1 MRFGTRRCD
10 FIRRSAFVILACTG
24 SLKVIV
30 SEITHRRTIQCIQVA
45 IARFPFGYVRRVQDP
60 RQEQ

>member
-10 FIRRSAFVILACTG
+10 FIRRSAFVILECTG
-24 SLKVIV
+24 SLMVIV

-45 IARFPFGYVRRVQDP
+45 IDRFAYIMDS
-60 RQEQ
+60 